1 MARWKK
7 RFEHC
12 FTHCLS
18 NLFSRHLES
27 THLEKAHG
35 NIDHHLVPVSLVWS
49 LALLLLSNFFCLFCD
64 CLFYLFVF
72 FLYFCLLFIS
82 FAFNLLFGPTI
93 SIEGRTYRAPGRVV
107 RSTNKKTKGHLFPTF
122 FRRSKGAKLGQ
133 RGELQKN
140 YVQALTVRCKS
151 VPLAFMIS

>member
-35 NIDHHLVPVSLVWS
+35 NIDHHLVPVSLVGS
-49 LALLLLSNFFCLFCD
+49 LALLSNFFCLFCD

-93 SIEGRTYRAPGRVV
+93 SIEGRTYTAPGRKV

-133 RGELQKN
+133 KGELQKN
-140 YVQALTVRCKS
+140 YVQAVTVRCKS
-151 VPLAFMIS
+151 VPLVFMIS